1 MLLSLYLQKRQF
13 PLYPVKSPLPPN
25 LKLQSKSGQIR
36 PLTLPQDLYDP
47 LIDYKSNIDSHT
59 LPLKCSK
66 PAAYVTTHSLYL
78 SCNPNPLTP
87 PPMAPIDPHSF
98 TDSSH
103 PLATHISLSLYFD
116 FSSST
121 ILASALLSLS
131 SPHSGPISLDARSL
145 SISAVLNPQTLSPLP
160 FSLSST
166 TDPVKGQSLTVSL
179 SNLSQFLIVFSTS
192 PSSSA
197 LQWLSPPQTFGK
209 TFPFV
214 YTQCQAIH
222 ARSIF
227 PCQDTPAARIRYSA
241 RLNVPRQLAAVMAAR
256 HVDRRPPASGE
267 AVMAC
272 DDAIWCGEGR
282 VVEEF
287 VMEQSIPP
295 YLFAFAVGE
304 IGSREVGPRTR
315 VYAEAAGEVLDAA
328 SREFAGT
335 DEMIRVGERLFGAYE
350 WERFDLL
357 VLPPSF
363 PYGGME
369 NPRMV
374 FLTPTVIKGDASGG
388 QVVAHEL
395 AHSWTGN
402 LITNKTNDHFWLN
415 EGFTTYAERRIV
427 EAVQGED
434 IAALNI
440 GIGWRG
446 LVEEM
451 ERFKDN
457 MEFTKLKTNQE
468 GVDPDDVYSQVPYE
482 KGFQF
487 LWRIERQIGRPA
499 FDEFLKKY
507 IATFKFQSIDTDMFL
522 NFLKANVPGIEN
534 EIDLELWT
542 EGTGI
547 PSDAME
553 PVSNIYAKIVS
564 LANEFKL
571 GRMPREDEVADWRG
585 QEWELYLENLPKS
598 VEASQLSALDACYRL
613 AESKD
618 YEVKVAFLQLAISS
632 GCRDHHSEVERTLKE
647 VGRMKYLRPLY
658 TALVQGSGKEEE
670 KIFAKRI
677 FLEARDCYHPI
688 AQGVVESIL
697 SKHL

>member
-1 MLLSLYLQKRQF
+1 
-13 PLYPVKSPLPPN
+13 
-25 LKLQSKSGQIR
+25 
-36 PLTLPQDLYDP
+36 
-47 LIDYKSNIDSHT
+47 
-59 LPLKCSK
+59 
-66 PAAYVTTHSLYL
+66 
-78 SCNPNPLTP
+78 
-87 PPMAPIDPHSF
+87 MAPVDPHSF
-98 TDSSH
+98 TDSTH
-103 PLATHISLSLYFD
+103 PFTTHISLTFYFD
-116 FSSST
+116 FPSST
-121 ILASALLSLS
+121 ISSATL
-131 SPHSGPISLDARSL
+131 ISLPTPYTGPLTLDTRSL
-145 SISAVLNPQTLSPLP
+145 TISSVIDPLSFSPLSFYLSPSQP
-160 FSLSST
+160 
-166 TDPVKGQSLTVSL
+166 DPILGQSLTISL
-179 SNLSQFLIVFSTS
+179 SNQTQILILSKTS

-197 LQWLSPPQTFGK
+197 LQWLFPPQTFNK
-209 TFPFV
+209 THPFV
-214 YTQCQAIH
+214 YTQCQSIH

-227 PCQDTPAARIRYSA
+227 PCQDTPAARIKYTA
-241 RLNVPRQLAAVMAAR
+241 KLNIPRQLSAVMAAR
-256 HVDRRPPASGE
+256 HVERRTALPFETQGVCEDSE
-267 AVMAC
+267 
-272 DDAIWCGEGR
+272 WCGDDR

-304 IGSREVGPRTR
+304 LGYREVGPRTR
-315 VYAEAAGEVLDAA
+315 VYAEAVPEILDAA
-328 SREFAGT
+328 AREFAGV
-335 DEMIRVGERLFGAYE
+335 EEIMQVGERLFGPYE

-374 FLTPTVIKGDASGG
+374 FLTPTVIKGDASGA

-402 LITNKTNDHFWLN
+402 LITNKNNDHFWLN

-457 MEFTKLKTNQE
+457 MEFTKLRTNQA

-487 LWRIERQIGRPA
+487 LWRIERQIGRAA
-499 FDEFLKKY
+499 FDDFLKKY

-534 EIDLELWT
+534 EIDLKLWT

-547 PSDAME
+547 PPDAME
-553 PVSNIYAKIVS
+553 PVSNIYSKIVS
-564 LANEFKL
+564 LANEFMV
-571 GRMPREDEVADWRG
+571 GRMPREDEVADWKG

-598 VEASQLSALDACYRL
+598 VEASQVTALDARYHL
-613 AESKD
+613 SESKD
-618 YEVKVAFLQLAISS
+618 YEVRVAFLQLAISAR
-632 GCRDHHSEVERTLKE
+632 CRDYYDVVEKTLKE

-658 TALVQGSGKEEE
+658 TTLIQGAGKEEE
-670 KIFAKRI
+670 KVFARRV
-677 FLEARDCYHPI
+677 FMEACDCYHPI
-688 AQGVVESIL
+688 AQGVAEAIL
-697 SKHL
+697 AKHA